1 MRMDAKQ
8 VKNLLMA
15 AAVMFKEKRDELA
28 KLDSVIGDGDHGISM
43 ARGAA
48 AAFRKL
54 DHMPD
59 QEPMAEYFKIYGRT
73 LIAEIGGAIG
83 PLFGVIFTEFGKCT
97 RDLDELTAGA
107 YAKALE
113 GCLQK
118 IMEFGGAKPNDKTMV
133 DALYPAAQAAREA
146 AGRSCSLTETA
157 AKAAEAAK
165 EGMKQTIP
173 MRSRRGRSKY
183 LQEKSIGHQDA
194 GATSVYLLLNR
205 MAGYFAGEIEYVRIQ
220 NSEECQGQI
229 EKPDPSVYISK
240 FINHPDTIIDE
251 MVQGYIKVY
260 GDRIR
265 KLEHAD
271 VIVRKNMSPGKVGV
285 VIGNGSGHEP
295 ACLGFVGDNMLDAN
309 AYGGVFAAPG
319 PYTIL
324 EAIKAADTGKGV
336 CVLVSSHAGDILNSK
351 MAIDMAE
358 DEGIRAEA
366 VLLYDDISSAPKA
379 APVSERRGSIGTL
392 FNYKMTPY
400 YAKEHSMEEIIA
412 FAEKVRDRT
421 RSIVAAMTP
430 GTSPVTGEKMFE
442 TEPGEVLV
450 GLGVHGESALMTY
463 KNKKCSDIAEGM
475 ISSLVEDMPYQK
487 GDEVSVIVN
496 GTGRTTM
503 MELMIFY
510 TAVEKYLTKKGIRI
524 FKPLVGSFITTQ
536 EMGGIG
542 LAVCKMDK
550 EMKEAWTADTRA
562 PQFPNFS

>member
-1 MRMDAKQ
+1 MSVRP
-8 VKNLLMA
+8 A
-15 AAVMFKEKRDELA
+15 ARSE
-28 KLDSVIGDGDHGISM
+28 
-43 ARGAA
+43 
-48 AAFRKL
+48 
-54 DHMPD
+54 
-59 QEPMAEYFKIYGRT
+59 
-73 LIAEIGGAIG
+73 
-83 PLFGVIFTEFGKCT
+83 T
-97 RDLDELTAGA
+97 RDLDELTGEA
-107 YAKALE
+107 YAEALE

-146 AGRSCSLTETA
+146 AGRSCGLAETA

-205 MAGYFAGEIEYVRIQ
+205 MAGYFAGDIEYVRIQ
-220 NSEECQGQI
+220 DSEECRGQI

-251 MVQGYIKVY
+251 MVQGYIRVY

-265 KLEHAD
+265 KLAHAD

-285 VIGNGSGHEP
+285 IIGNGSGHEP
-295 ACLGFVGDNMLDAN
+295 ACLGFVGDNMLD
-309 AYGGVFAAPG
+309 
-319 PYTIL
+319 
-324 EAIKAADTGKGV
+324 
-336 CVLVSSHAGDILNSK
+336 
-351 MAIDMAE
+351 
-358 DEGIRAEA
+358 
-366 VLLYDDISSAPKA
+366 
-379 APVSERRGSIGTL
+379 
-392 FNYKMTPY
+392 
-400 YAKEHSMEEIIA
+400 EIVA
-412 FAEKVRDRT
+412 FAEKVRERT

-503 MELMIFY
+503 MKLMSFY

-542 LAVCKMDK
+542 LAVCKMDE
-550 EMKEAWTADTRA
+550 EMKEAWTADTKA

>member
-1 MRMDAKQ
+1 MRIEAKQ

-15 AAVMFKEKRDELA
+15 VAVMFQEKRDELA
-28 KLDSVIGDGDHGISM
+28 RLDSIIGDGDHGISM
-43 ARGAA
+43 ARGGA
-48 AAFRKL
+48 AAFKKL
-54 DHMPD
+54 EHMSD
-59 QEPMAEYFKIYGRT
+59 QETMSEYFKLYGRT

-83 PLFGVIFTEFGKCT
+83 PLFGVIFTEFGKHT
-97 RDLDELTAGA
+97 KNRNELTAEA
-107 YAKALE
+107 YAEALE
-113 GCLQK
+113 GCLLK

-133 DALYPAAQAAREA
+133 DALYPAAREA
-146 AGRSCSLTETA
+146 RAALNQSCSLAETA
-157 AKAAEAAK
+157 ERAARAAE
-165 EGMKQTIP
+165 EGVKQTIP
-173 MRSRRGRSKY
+173 MRSRRGRSKF

-194 GATSVYLLLNR
+194 GATSVYYLLNR
-205 MAGYFAGEIEYVRIQ
+205 MAGYFAGEVDFIRLQ
-220 NSEECQGQI
+220 DKPDSQRRT
-229 EKPDPSVYISK
+229 EKPNSSVYISK
-240 FINHPDTIIDE
+240 FINHPDTIVEE

-260 GDRIR
+260 GDRIH
-265 KLEHAD
+265 KLEHAN
-271 VIVRKNMSPGKVGV
+271 VIARKNMSPGKVGV

-324 EAIKAADTGKGV
+324 EAIKAADMGKGV

-358 DEGIRAEA
+358 DEGIIAKA

-400 YAKEHSMEEIIA
+400 YANGHSLEEIIT

-430 GTSPVTGEKMFE
+430 GTSPVTGEEMFG

-475 ISSLVEDMPYQK
+475 ICALIEDMPYQK
-487 GDEVSVIVN
+487 GDEVAVIVN

-503 MELMIFY
+503 MELMIYY
-510 TAVEKYLTKKGIRI
+510 TVVDKYLTKKGIRI

-542 LAVCKMDK
+542 LAICKMD
-550 EMKEAWTADTRA
+550 EELKEAWTADTKA